1 MLKKL
6 FIFVGIMLL
15 LISGAVI
22 LFGADLDFSD
32 LYWGTA
38 YKRILVL
45 RDDTALTGL
54 NSTAPYEPERVYDG
68 GFINATPFS
77 LSTRIMR
84 FFEGYQLQ
92 FRDGNMFIHS
102 DGATSLTIDGNATLN
117 LVGTVVKVTGDLLPV
132 ADGTHDL
139 GSTILEWQDLW
150 VDGTAYLDAAVI
162 GGGTMT
168 GSSITNSTGSF
179 LTLSASLATSLD
191 GGTFTYNES
200 GADLDFR
207 FEGDGDA
214 NLLFGDAGND
224 RIGIGTAAPSHTLD
238 VNGTLEVTG
247 ASTLTGAVTS
257 AGGFVGDLTGD
268 VTGDIT
274 SAGTSAFATTNYS
287 AAATFDHSIEMAGTF
302 KANGNHICLEGVDTY
317 WYSSADNT
325 ANLTIGTVNEI
336 TIDNDGICPSSDGGT
351 ALGKD
356 GTLEWSDV
364 ATQDLHVSDDLE
376 VIDDA
381 TIGGILQVIG
391 NSTFSN
397 DLRIMGGLNVDADIE
412 SSGLYADDGIPQSL
426 DSPGA
431 INATTA
437 VTQITSTGAADAV
450 TIANGTIEGQTKY
463 VYMIVDG
470 GSADLAGANFIGT
483 SLSFTDDGSG
493 ATLKWDNT
501 NSKWYCVGESGCTYT
516 P

>member
-22 LFGADLDFSD
+22 LFGADFSD

-54 NSTAPYEPERVYDG
+54 HATTPEGVFDG
-68 GFINATPFS
+68 EFNAAPFS
-77 LSTRIMR
+77 LSQEEMLFNTDK
-84 FFEGYQLQ
+84 QLQ

-102 DGATSLTIDGNATLN
+102 DGATSLTIDGNADLKLTGTAITLTG
-117 LVGTVVKVTGDLLPV
+117 VVAIGEVTITGTGTSAIDAVPIGGTTPAAGDFTNITATGTLDITGVTTAAAIT
-132 ADGTHDL
+132 ADGD
-139 GSTILEWQDLW
+139 I
-150 VDGTAYLDAAVI
+150 A
-162 GGGTMT
+162 
-168 GSSITNSTGSF
+168 F
-179 LTLSASLATSLD
+179 D
-191 GGTFTYNES
+191 GGKFIFNDS
-200 GADLDFR
+200 GADLDFY

-247 ASTLTGAVTS
+247 ASTLTDTVTS